1 MISPSTNPRS
11 TMRRSIAT
19 ITAAAAAA
27 LSLIVVSSSCR
38 LCVVEAAAADAEPKQ
53 IRAAAAVKNTNRNRI
68 RRRASRRQ
76 YNSVDDAQRHGHHG
90 AASKPSTTGRNRQ
103 LHEGEEPWYDPDLHG
118 DEGKHDISH
127 ARPVDDG
134 ALDLSPPATTNEV
147 IDGRNVDMTHDEVM
161 VHAQVMPDEYRT
173 ESPTASPPAQGAAQ
187 RSPEAKKNDLE
198 GQGSSRDTDSGKF
211 EAEICTSEVCFLGK
225 SKDPNDIVA

>member
-1 MISPSTNPRS
+1 MISSSANPRS
-11 TMRRSIAT
+11 TMRRSSIAT
-19 ITAAAAAA
+19 TTTAAAA
-27 LSLIVVSSSCR
+27 LCLIVVSSSCR

-76 YNSVDDAQRHGHHG
+76 YNSVDDAHRHGHHG
-90 AASKPSTTGRNRQ
+90 AASKPSTTGRNRR

-134 ALDLSPPATTNEV
+134 ALDLSPLSPQPNEV
-147 IDGRNVDMTHDEVM
+147 ADGRNADMNYDEVV

-173 ESPTASPPAQGAAQ
+173 ESPTASPPAD
-187 RSPEAKKNDLE
+187 R
-198 GQGSSRDTDSGKF
+198 GKVK
-211 EAEICTSEVCFLGK
+211 ADICTTEVCFLGK
-225 SKDPNDIVA
+225 SNRL